1 MASARFN
8 VKFKSSADYVIDG
21 VSKALQKASGELQE
35 KSIEWVQE
43 KMLYGYS
50 DPHGPDGHTEIVD
63 TGATFESVD
72 AQIKGASQNAFTIN
86 VGVGTDYAVYVHNG
100 TRKLKGRPFLR
111 DAMMDNTDNVK
122 QIIEKALKG

>member
-1 MASARFN
+1 MANASFN
-8 VKFKSSADYVIDG
+8 FKFQSSADIIMNNVG
-21 VSKALQKASGELQE
+21 KALKEASAELKE

-50 DPHGPDGHTEIVD
+50 DPHGEDGHTEIVD
-63 TGATFESVD
+63 TGATFDSVN
-72 AQIKGASQNAFTIN
+72 AEIKGASQNAFTVR

-111 DAMMDNTDNVK
+111 DALMDNTENIK
-122 QIIEKALKG
+122 QIVESKLKD